1 MKDNVD
7 QTTEIN
13 PSWGKDK
20 SGRAIV
26 LSFALLALSTLA
38 IQSGPTITRYLSDG
52 LDKARCIAPFYEVAL
67 KRLDGKLGYKLN
79 LPLQA
84 NLSNNLQ
91 AMDGSAALIG
101 VGAATCS
108 IK

>member
-1 MKDNVD
+1 MKDNID

-13 PSWGKDK
+13 SSRGKDK

-26 LSFALLALSTLA
+26 LSFALLALSTFA
-38 IQSGPTITRYLSDG
+38 IQSGPTIARYLSDG
-52 LDKARCIAPFYEVAL
+52 LDKARCIAPFYEVSL
-67 KRLDGKLGYKLN
+67 KILNDRLGYKLN

-91 AMDGSAALIG
+91 AIDGSAALIG
-101 VGAATCS
+101 VGAGICM
-108 IK
+108 K